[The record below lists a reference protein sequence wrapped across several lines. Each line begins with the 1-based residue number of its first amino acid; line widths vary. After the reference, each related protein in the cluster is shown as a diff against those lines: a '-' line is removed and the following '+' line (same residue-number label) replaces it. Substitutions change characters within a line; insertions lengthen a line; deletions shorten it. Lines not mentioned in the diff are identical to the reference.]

1 MSKQMITVLTVTRR
15 PQHVA
20 RFIESIA
27 AQDFDGIV
35 RHVIVVDGDPR
46 VCQAIN
52 DAGTPYSLEVIF
64 VPRSASDADGPARLA
79 VLRNVAAEAASTGF
93 VAFHD
98 DDNTWEVDHL
108 SSLWQTRI
116 NEGADIV
123 HSERKVFE
131 SDGEPYLRSEFP
143 WGRDVLTRRA
153 IYAYCLEAG
162 IMEHGSN
169 VMHDRFEMR
178 FTWID
183 LGEWLFPATFLIEH
197 PFQERYTAWD
207 WYNISVEDRELPRA
221 IYDSGLRVASTRKAT
236 LNYYLGGY
244 TNVYEGDG
252 LIWRCP
258 DVSHPT
264 IRNFDRMRPS

>member
-1 MSKQMITVLTVTRR
+1 MITVLTVTRR
-15 PQHVA
+15 PQHA
-20 RFIESIA
+20 PRYIESIA

-35 RHVIVVDGDPR
+35 RHIVVVDGDPQVR
-46 VCQAIN
+46 QVI
-52 DAGTPYSLEVIF
+52 DDEEPPYPLEVIF

-79 VLRNVAAEAASTGF
+79 VLRNLAAKAAGAGF

-98 DDNTWEVDHL
+98 DDNTWEADHL

-116 NEGADIV
+116 DEGADTV

-131 SDGEPYLRSEFP
+131 SSGEPCLRPEFP
-143 WGRDVLTRRA
+143 WGRDVATRRA

-162 IMEHGSN
+162 IMERGSN

-183 LGEWLFPATFLIEH
+183 LGEWLFPSAFLIEH

-221 IYDSGLRVASTRKAT
+221 IYESGLRVASTRKAT

-244 TNVYEGDG
+244 TNLYEGDG
-252 LIWRCP
+252 LIWRRP
-258 DVSHPT
+258 GVSHPSFRDSGM
-264 IRNFDRMRPS
+264 IRPS

>member
-1 MSKQMITVLTVTRR
+1 MSEEMVTVLTVTRR
-15 PQHVA
+15 PQCVP

-27 AQDFDGIV
+27 GQDFDGIV
-35 RHVIVVDGDPR
+35 RHVVVIDGNPQVR
-46 VCQAIN
+46 QAI
-52 DAGTPYSLEVIF
+52 DDEGSPYPLEVIY
-64 VPRSASDADGPARLA
+64 VPRSASDEDGPARLA
-79 VLRNVAAEAASTGF
+79 VLRNLAAEAAGAGF

-98 DDNTWEVDHL
+98 DDNTWAVDHL

-116 NEGADIV
+116 DEDADMV

-131 SDGEPYLRSEFP
+131 SNGEPYLRPEFP
-143 WGRDVLTRRA
+143 WGRDVSTRRA

-162 IMEHGSN
+162 IMERGSN

-183 LGEWLFPATFLIEH
+183 LGEWLFPSMFLTEH
-197 PFQERYTAWD
+197 PFQTSYSTWD
-207 WYNISVEDRELPRA
+207 WYNISVEDQELPRA
-221 IYDSGLRVASTRKAT
+221 IYESGLRVTSTRKAT

-244 TNVYEGDG
+244 TNLYEGDG

-258 DVSHPT
+258 DGSLPT
-264 IRNFDRMRPS
+264 SVTRT